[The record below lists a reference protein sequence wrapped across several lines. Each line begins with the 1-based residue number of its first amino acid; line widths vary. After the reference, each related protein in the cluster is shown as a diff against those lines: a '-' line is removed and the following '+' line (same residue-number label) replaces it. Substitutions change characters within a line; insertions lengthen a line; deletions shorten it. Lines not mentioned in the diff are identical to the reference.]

1 MAAEN
6 RTEISPQV
14 SACGDPQHQLS
25 SRPIMTSP
33 SDILRAKLNLET
45 AQLPWSELERHFARG
60 DVIKVA
66 IGTDLIDA
74 ALHLAENN
82 AATVQGWLADGH
94 IARAE
99 MRDAEDWHAR
109 QPMFW
114 AVVVAPW
121 VLVQEVVK
129 LLDS

>member
-1 MAAEN
+1 
-6 RTEISPQV
+6 
-14 SACGDPQHQLS
+14 
-25 SRPIMTSP
+25 MTP

-45 AQLPWSELERHFARG
+45 AQLAWPELERHFARG

-66 IGTDLIDA
+66 LGMDLVDT
-74 ALHLAENN
+74 ALHVVENN
-82 AATVQGWLADGH
+82 AATVQAWLAEGR

-99 MRDAEDWHAR
+99 LSDAEDWHAR

-121 VLVQEVVK
+121 VLVQEVLK
-129 LLDS
+129 ELDSE

>member
-1 MAAEN
+1 
-6 RTEISPQV
+6 
-14 SACGDPQHQLS
+14 
-25 SRPIMTSP
+25 MTP

-45 AQLPWSELERHFARG
+45 AQLTWPELERHFARG

-66 IGTDLIDA
+66 IGMDLVDT
-74 ALHLAENN
+74 ALHVAENN
-82 AATVQGWLADGH
+82 AATVQARLADGR

-99 MRDAEDWHAR
+99 LSDTEDWHAR

-129 LLDS
+129 ELDTD

>member
-1 MAAEN
+1 
-6 RTEISPQV
+6 
-14 SACGDPQHQLS
+14 
-25 SRPIMTSP
+25 MTTP

-45 AQLPWSELERHFARG
+45 AQLQWSELERHFARG

-74 ALHLAENN
+74 ALHIAENN
-82 AATVQGWLADGH
+82 AATVQEWLADGR

-99 MRDAEDWHAR
+99 MTDAEDWHAR

-114 AVVVAPW
+114 ALVVAPW

-129 LLDS
+129 RLDS

>member
-1 MAAEN
+1 
-6 RTEISPQV
+6 
-14 SACGDPQHQLS
+14 
-25 SRPIMTSP
+25 MTP

-45 AQLPWSELERHFARG
+45 AQLAWPELERHFARG

-66 IGTDLIDA
+66 PGMDLVDA
-74 ALHLAENN
+74 ALNLAENN
-82 AATVQGWLADGH
+82 AATVQQWLTDGR

-99 MRDAEDWHAR
+99 LTDAEDWHAR

-121 VLVQEVVK
+121 VLVQEVAK
-129 LLDS
+129 QLESD